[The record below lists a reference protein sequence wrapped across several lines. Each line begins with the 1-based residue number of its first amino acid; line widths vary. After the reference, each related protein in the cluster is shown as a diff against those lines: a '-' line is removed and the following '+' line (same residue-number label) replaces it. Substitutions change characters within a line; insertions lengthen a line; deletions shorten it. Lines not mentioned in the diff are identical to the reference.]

1 MNPNAWPGLPKG
13 RSVGTCD
20 VQLKEPVLISTT
32 STSWT
37 WSLIQKWP
45 MLSSSPVGMRDG
57 SKVMGGPA
65 ESPAHSASREHDRRG
80 RLVLGI
86 QAGQGPVIG

>member
-45 MLSSSPVGMRDG
+45 MLSSSPAGMPDG
-57 SKVMGGPA
+57 SNVMV
-65 ESPAHSASREHDRRG
+65 SLVVLNDTTRG
-80 RLVLGI
+80 RPSGSGLDVHRRPFVTF
-86 QAGQGPVIG
+86 AGMP